1 MNNMDKLRF
10 LQAAFPNRVNLV
22 NRSPTFETG
31 VQDGKKMLV
40 ITYCVELHVAGFV
53 VPIEGGTEGAADKAI
68 DIAWHHFFGD
78 KKPDSIELPENLL
91 EAI

>member
-1 MNNMDKLRF
+1 MNNIDKLLF

-31 VQDGKKMLV
+31 VQDGKTMLV

-53 VPIEGGTEGAADKAI
+53 VPIEGDTEGAADKAI
-68 DIAWHHFFGD
+68 VIAWHHFFGD
-78 KKPDSIELPENLL
+78 KTPECIELPDILL
-91 EAI
+91 EVV